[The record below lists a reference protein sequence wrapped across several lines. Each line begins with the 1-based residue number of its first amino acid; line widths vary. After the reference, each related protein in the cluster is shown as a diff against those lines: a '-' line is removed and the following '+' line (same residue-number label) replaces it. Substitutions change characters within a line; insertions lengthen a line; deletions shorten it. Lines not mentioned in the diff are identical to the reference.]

1 MRFEAIFFDL
11 YNTLIHFDFSMLPE
25 VKFKGQTVP
34 TTSVEVHRRVEK
46 EFNCSIPYQRFI
58 RAFLESKE
66 HVTEIREKE
75 YREVSCLERFKIVC
89 RWLDIDVQI
98 ADFIVKVHMGEMFR
112 IMYCPERT
120 KNLIGMLSEIPL
132 VLVSNFD
139 HAETVYR
146 ALDGFGLKDYFCDIF
161 ISDAIGWRKPG
172 RKFFEIVLEKTQHDP
187 KRCLYVGDDVVADV
201 LGATRAGFQVAWLM
215 GKSQIEKPAR
225 APRWIVSDLQE
236 IVGIVKGSN

>member
-1 MRFEAIFFDL
+1 MAQRRHKDGVPHSSWGCSGAALEPLWSRSEAALKPL
-11 YNTLIHFDFSMLPE
+11 YSATGD
-25 VKFKGQTVP
+25 
-34 TTSVEVHRRVEK
+34 VHT
-46 EFNCSIPYQRFI
+46 FGFP
-58 RAFLESKE
+58 A
-66 HVTEIREKE
+66 
-75 YREVSCLERFKIVC
+75 
-89 RWLDIDVQI
+89 
-98 ADFIVKVHMGEMFR
+98 
-112 IMYCPERT
+112 
-120 KNLIGMLSEIPL
+120 
-132 VLVSNFD
+132 NFD